1 MADIDETI
9 SLFEHIR
16 NRLPTGYGLGDDENI
31 ENDGVYNHK
40 TFQQSLREDHEGDVG
55 IFENNISEINILSG
69 FLGYQGNIQVAVV
82 TKNGDIDGA
91 MKYLKEALENIKNNC
106 KSTGIYVKSCK
117 LINLLPLGK
126 NSAGLHMCSM
136 NILIKYVVLN

>member
-1 MADIDETI
+1 MDETK

-16 NRLPTGYGLGDDENI
+16 NRLPTGYGLGDDESI
-31 ENDGVYNHK
+31 EDENGVYNHK